1 MNEYG
6 ASESKI
12 VFLEGLPGVGKTT
25 LVNALKLK
33 KNKNIHTV
41 DEIIVNLQEKTPINQ
56 NIFIVND
63 NKKINSYCS
72 GTIVIDRGPIS
83 TLSYN
88 QVRAMLDKS
97 FSKDD
102 VETWF
107 NSIQNLYGQKNVK
120 IIYLTTKA
128 KKYFIPFEN
137 PKDPYGSIENQKILE
152 EVTLKNCIKFSSNL
166 QIIECHQKN
175 MEEIIHEIIN

>member
-102 VETWF
+102 ILFSKETFSSKLCFAF
-107 NSIQNLYGQKNVK
+107 NSLNSSSSASFHLIDSFKV
-120 IIYLTTKA
+120 LT
-128 KKYFIPFEN
+128 FSLSFEF
-137 PKDPYGSIENQKILE
+137 SE
-152 EVTLKNCIKFSSNL
+152 E
-166 QIIECHQKN
+166 
-175 MEEIIHEIIN
+175 